1 MQRLCCKDEAH
12 IQRRSVRECMNLKGA
27 DSSLQFTMK
36 TKLKRHVEQV
46 LKGRHAFFSLTFTKT
61 KAADCMGC
69 YAMRNER
76 CVSDYKI
83 DEFCQKQLS
92 QKDKPVLQSSI
103 HPL

>member
-46 LKGRHAFFSLTFTKT
+46 LRGRDAFSLTL
-61 KAADCMGC
+61 KAAECQGR
-69 YAMRNER
+69 YAE
-76 CVSDYKI
+76 
-83 DEFCQKQLS
+83 
-92 QKDKPVLQSSI
+92 
-103 HPL
+103 